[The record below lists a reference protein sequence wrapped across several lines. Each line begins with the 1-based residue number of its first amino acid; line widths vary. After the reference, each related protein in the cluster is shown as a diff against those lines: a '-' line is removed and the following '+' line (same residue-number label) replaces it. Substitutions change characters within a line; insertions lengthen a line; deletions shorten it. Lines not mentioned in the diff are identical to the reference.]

1 MEILWIQGDEGA
13 DLKTL
18 RRAAVVGA
26 GALLIALGSQGIA
39 QAQGPCEPTDRTLFP
54 GQDFTVFGTAED
66 GGGTPLP
73 LTNVAVKL
81 NGDVIGQGTTDPDG
95 DFVIAVSVPPFT
107 NPGLYDVIV
116 VDDGTVGTVADCGV
130 VQVLEEEEPAPPPDE
145 DGDED
150 EDADDETLE
159 EILEAIEDLE
169 APAAVPAVQQQQ
181 QQGGFIPAAL
191 PAVSSG
197 GGGGAKLPKTGADV
211 ADIGG
216 LGTASLLVGVVL
228 TQLARRRRRHW
239 PAPIIASQPAATT
252 EPMPLPTNPGWSEG
266 DLLMPFRA
274 VPAVPRQESV
284 DYNTPSF

>member
-1 MEILWIQGDEGA
+1 M
-13 DLKTL
+13 

-39 QAQGPCEPTDRTLFP
+39 QAQGPCEVSDNTLVP

-66 GGGTPLP
+66 PATNPLP
-73 LTNVAVKL
+73 LTNVEVQL
-81 NGDVIGQGTTDPDG
+81 NGDVIGQGTTDSNSE
-95 DFVIAVSVPPFT
+95 FVISASVPPFT
-107 NPGLYDVIV
+107 NPALYHVIV
-116 VDDGTVGTVADCGV
+116 VDATTTVADCGV

-150 EDADDETLE
+150 EDADDETLD

-191 PAVSSG
+191 PAASSG
-197 GGGGAKLPKTGADV
+197 GAGGAKLPKTGADV